1 MLRVNRM
8 MFDFLFV
15 LVLKGSVS
23 RVMYKM
29 KGNVNNGGDCVMNIV
44 LTTHTARLSSSSF
57 PVKECEL
64 ILFYR
69 AILIMQWLK
78 AVLTQHTA
86 YLSSVSARL
95 CLSVCVLAYETSRL
109 LIFPLNVLFSAPG
122 HGVSAGAALPHDREP
137 GEAVPAADET
147 PRQALPAHDAG
158 TSPCFHTRLR

>member
-1 MLRVNRM
+1 
-8 MFDFLFV
+8 
-15 LVLKGSVS
+15 
-23 RVMYKM
+23 
-29 KGNVNNGGDCVMNIV
+29 MNIV
-44 LTTHTARLSSSSF
+44 LTMHTARLSSLSF
-57 PVKECEL
+57 PVKKCES

-147 PRQALPAHDAG
+147 PRQTLPAHDAG